1 MDPQR
6 ILTISEPAIGLE
18 AVIVLDST
26 FLGPAAGGVRT
37 ARYPSLADA
46 TADAVALARS
56 MTLKCSL
63 AGLDAG
69 GGKAV
74 IMEQEAWDRAAVFR
88 RFGEI
93 VQELRGEFRTAGDLG
108 TTQED
113 LLAMATS
120 CEYVHTEERSLGDA
134 VALGLHSCMEV
145 LAQIKERELSGLN
158 VAVQGCGAIGSAVA
172 RQLQDRVAQLWVA
185 DVDEVLAA
193 EVAAQCGAAT
203 LAPEACIAADVDLLS
218 PCAIGGAIR
227 QDNAKSI
234 RAWGLCG
241 GANLVIADRATQ
253 AMLHDLGLLVVP
265 DLIASSGAV
274 IDGIGDTVMGL
285 NADERRGLILGLG
298 ETAREV
304 LAQSRKKQVP
314 TQLAAMTLAMA
325 RLS

>member
-6 ILTISEPAIGLE
+6 ILNISEPAIGLE

-26 FLGPAAGGVRT
+26 ALGPAAGGVRT
-37 ARYPSLADA
+37 ARYASLADA
-46 TADAVALARS
+46 TAEACALARS

-74 IMEQEAWDRAAVFR
+74 IVEQESWDRGAVFR

-120 CEYVHTEERSLGDA
+120 CEYVHTEERGLGDA
-134 VALGLHSCMEV
+134 VALGLQACMEV
-145 LAQIKERELSGLN
+145 LGQIKERELSSLK
-158 VAVQGCGAIGSAVA
+158 VAVQGCGAIGSALA
-172 RQLQDRVAQLWVA
+172 RQLHDRVAELYVA
-185 DVDEVLAA
+185 DVDQKRAA
-193 EVAAQCGAAT
+193 EVADQCGAAT
-203 LAPEACIAADVDLLS
+203 LAPEAIIAADVDLLS
-218 PCAIGGAIR
+218 PCAMGGAIR

-241 GANLVIADRATQ
+241 GANLIVADPATQ
-253 AMLHDLGLLVVP
+253 SMLHDQGLLVVP

-285 NADERRGLILGLG
+285 NAEERRALILALG
-298 ETAREV
+298 DTAREV
-304 LAQSRKKQVP
+304 LAHSRKEQVP
-314 TQLAAMTLAMA
+314 TQRAAESLALA